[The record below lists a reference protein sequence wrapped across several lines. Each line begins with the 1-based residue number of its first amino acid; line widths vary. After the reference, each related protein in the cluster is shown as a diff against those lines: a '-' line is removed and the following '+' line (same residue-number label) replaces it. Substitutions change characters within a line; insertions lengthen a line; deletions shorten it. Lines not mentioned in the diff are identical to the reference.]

1 MDRTAPLPKKVAAV
15 ERWLLGEF
23 RLYTQQPTRT
33 KAAGKISGPTK
44 LLETWELKKKKNEEN
59 KERKDERKKN
69 FKNKPNVIFRDR
81 GIFGRS
87 FICREVMTSQKLNLL
102 NYGIGRQIHK
112 EQDEIFTL
120 AENHPFGAIW
130 WEDINSIMLQ

>member
-33 KAAGKISGPTK
+33 KATGKISGPTK
-44 LLETWELKKKKNEEN
+44 LLETWELKKKNEGN

-69 FKNKPNVIFRDR
+69 FK
-81 GIFGRS
+81 
-87 FICREVMTSQKLNLL
+87 TNLML
-102 NYGIGRQIHK
+102 SLGIGA
-112 EQDEIFTL
+112 FL
-120 AENHPFGAIW
+120 AGHSSVEK
-130 WEDINSIMLQ
+130 

>member
-33 KAAGKISGPTK
+33 KATSKISGPTK
-44 LLETWELKKKKNEEN
+44 LLETWELKKKNEGN

-69 FKNKPNVIFRDR
+69 FKNKPNGIFRDR
-81 GIFGRS
+81 GIFGGS

-120 AENHPFGAIW
+120 AKNQPFGANW